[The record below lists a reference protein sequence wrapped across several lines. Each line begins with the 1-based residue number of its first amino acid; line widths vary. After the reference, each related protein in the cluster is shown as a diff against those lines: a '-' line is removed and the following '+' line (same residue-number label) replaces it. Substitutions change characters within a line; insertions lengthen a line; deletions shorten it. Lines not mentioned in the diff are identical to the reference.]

1 MIDDSPTFRHA
12 MVNLG
17 ISREELKKKKI
28 EDFGEAIAEKDII
41 EVRYKHYQE
50 KLLLLVNN
58 LLQERHRIKN
68 LAYIAQGGVLRSHQ
82 DISLRAQSFQVL

>member
-17 ISREELKKKKI
+17 ISREELKKKKM

-41 EVRYKHYQE
+41 EVRYKHY
-50 KLLLLVNN
+50 
-58 LLQERHRIKN
+58 
-68 LAYIAQGGVLRSHQ
+68 
-82 DISLRAQSFQVL
+82 